1 MIGVGVGGMVIGVGV
16 GGMTIGVGV
25 NGIEIG
31 VGVGCGVAVGC
42 GVGCA
47 IGCTVAVSGG
57 GLLQATAATVSATA
71 PGIRSRLPLSLLIRS
86 QNKPLNPAFRCPE
99 FNRSGH
105 LPSVRRRDGNG
116 LHGERGRA
124 RLI

>member
-42 GVGCA
+42 A

-71 PGIRSRLPLSLLIRS
+71 PGIRSRRPLSCLNRR
-86 QNKPLNPAFRCPE
+86 QNK
-99 FNRSGH
+99 
-105 LPSVRRRDGNG
+105 
-116 LHGERGRA
+116 
-124 RLI
+124 

>member
-16 GGMTIGVGV
+16 AGMTIGVGV

-42 GVGCA
+42 GVGC
-47 IGCTVAVSGG
+47 TVAASGV

-71 PGIRSRLPLSLLIRS
+71 PGIRSRRPLSCLNRR
-86 QNKPLNPAFRCPE
+86 QNK
-99 FNRSGH
+99 
-105 LPSVRRRDGNG
+105 
-116 LHGERGRA
+116 
-124 RLI
+124 

>member
-47 IGCTVAVSGG
+47 IGCTVAASGV

-71 PGIRSRLPLSLLIRS
+71 PGIRSRRPLSCLNRR
-86 QNKPLNPAFRCPE
+86 QNK
-99 FNRSGH
+99 
-105 LPSVRRRDGNG
+105 
-116 LHGERGRA
+116 
-124 RLI
+124 

>member
-42 GVGCA
+42 GVGC
-47 IGCTVAVSGG
+47 TVAASGV

-71 PGIRSRLPLSLLIRS
+71 PGIRSRRPLSCLNRR
-86 QNKPLNPAFRCPE
+86 QNK
-99 FNRSGH
+99 
-105 LPSVRRRDGNG
+105 
-116 LHGERGRA
+116 
-124 RLI
+124 